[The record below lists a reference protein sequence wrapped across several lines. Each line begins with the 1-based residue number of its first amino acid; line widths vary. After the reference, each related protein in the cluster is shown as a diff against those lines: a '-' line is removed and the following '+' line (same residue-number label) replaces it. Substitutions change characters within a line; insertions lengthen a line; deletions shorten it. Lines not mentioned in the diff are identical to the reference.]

1 MRNSY
6 IFNKYFNIS
15 DLDNPVLFV
24 SDKFEEPNHTVK
36 IKEGKKFQISCNVN
50 GNPKPKITLRKDA
63 SDCEIKQSTSGD
75 WLNHT
80 MKSLQC
86 SDIGTYK
93 CTGISPEFN
102 DTEEMFRINVT
113 CKF

>member
-1 MRNSY
+1 MRNGY
-6 IFNKYFNIS
+6 IFNKSFNIP

-36 IKEGKKFQISCNVN
+36 IKEGKEFQISCNVN
-50 GNPKPKITLRKDA
+50 GNPEPKITLQKDA
-63 SDCEIKQSTSGD
+63 SDSEIKQSTSGD
-75 WLNHT
+75 WLNYT

-86 SDIGTYK
+86 YNIGTYK
-93 CTGISPEFN
+93 CTGMSPGFN
-102 DTEEMFRINVT
+102 NTEKMFRINVT